1 MDDEY
6 WSAKCVGCNTG
17 HTNLE
22 CVTQVAA
29 NVGMTVEEAKKVFIP
44 EERTPYLP
52 GHTQRGHPPV
62 ASAWTNWTA
71 KAKPEDITNG

>member
-1 MDDEY
+1 MSDVQDDY
-6 WSAKCVGCNTG
+6 WSKPCVGCGLG

-29 NVGMTVEEAKKVFIP
+29 NVGMTVEEAMKIFVPQGAILSV
-44 EERTPYLP
+44 T
-52 GHTQRGHPPV
+52 V
-62 ASAWTNWTA
+62 ASKWTNWTA